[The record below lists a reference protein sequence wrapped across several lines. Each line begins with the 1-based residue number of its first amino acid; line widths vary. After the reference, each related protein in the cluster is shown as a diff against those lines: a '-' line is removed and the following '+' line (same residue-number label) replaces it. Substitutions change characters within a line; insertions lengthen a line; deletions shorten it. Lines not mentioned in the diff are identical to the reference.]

1 MKMKRKCM
9 LSCNLS
15 DSSLTVVNCIITLR
29 SVSLVALS
37 LNVIVCTTFIILFV
51 GQQSNQV
58 YQPVLGSGH
67 SSWLLSTTVLLE
79 MSVAN
84 AI

>member
-1 MKMKRKCM
+1 V
-9 LSCNLS
+9 L
-15 DSSLTVVNCIITLR
+15 
-29 SVSLVALS
+29 LVALS

-51 GQQSNQV
+51 GQQSHQM